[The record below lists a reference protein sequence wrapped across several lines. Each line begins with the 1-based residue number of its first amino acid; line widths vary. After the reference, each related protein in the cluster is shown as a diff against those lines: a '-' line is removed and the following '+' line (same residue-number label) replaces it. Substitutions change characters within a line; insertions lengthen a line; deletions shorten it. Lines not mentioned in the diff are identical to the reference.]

1 MLTPVEISIRSI
13 IYKLQSWYCEGK
25 NVEICPIHKAIYL
38 YKHSNVFIYI
48 CIYRTIQISW
58 FLIRE
63 IIEVATSWSAIQLYW
78 IYKHDPLGTVDVLIW
93 SPAKWNV
100 SRIDTNT
107 VTQIFGQSPL
117 LGIGGSKVGTQSPDF
132 ERELYD
138 LGEDHDGTRRAAELL
153 KFIFDH

>member
-1 MLTPVEISIRSI
+1 MKQTSIP
-13 IYKLQSWYCEGK
+13 EGWCMI
-25 NVEICPIHKAIYL
+25 VSL
-38 YKHSNVFIYI
+38 RG
-48 CIYRTIQISW
+48 RTIQISL

-63 IIEVATSWSAIQLYW
+63 IIEVATSRSAIQSYW
-78 IYKHDPLGTVDVLIW
+78 IYKHDPPGTVGVLIW

-107 VTQIFGQSPL
+107 LTQIFGQSPL

-138 LGEDHDGTRRAAELL
+138 LGQDHGGTRRAAELL
-153 KFIFDH
+153 KFIFASLITSRCARNNVTEAWDREF

>member
-1 MLTPVEISIRSI
+1 MLKFAPFIKQFIF
-13 IYKLQSWYCEGK
+13 
-25 NVEICPIHKAIYL
+25 
-38 YKHSNVFIYI
+38 YKHSNVFII
-48 CIYRTIQISW
+48 CDDINIPWTNKHAWRLMHDCLRDRTIQISW
-58 FLIRE
+58 FLIGE
-63 IIEVATSWSAIQLYW
+63 IIEVIQSYW
-78 IYKHDPLGTVDVLIW
+78 IYKHDPLGTAGVLIW

-117 LGIGGSKVGTQSPDF
+117 LGIGWSKVGTQSPDF

-138 LGEDHDGTRRAAELL
+138 LGQDHGVTRRAAELL